1 MLNPFRAFDHI
12 TAPDKPVSRLALLF
26 GFILITIVLS
36 IAIQVVCREIM
47 FNHFVVA
54 SLPATSIQPDDVDW
68 FTQGGAFVYGSL
80 STKALIHWY
89 LCKNRSILRLE
100 RFFNLGG
107 DEEGRTPDLCI
118 ANAALC
124 QLSYIPDGW
133 KFCHTVN

>member
-54 SLPATSIQPDDVDW
+54 SLPATSIQPDDVD
-68 FTQGGAFVYGSL
+68 
-80 STKALIHWY
+80 
-89 LCKNRSILRLE
+89 
-100 RFFNLGG
+100 
-107 DEEGRTPDLCI
+107 
-118 ANAALC
+118 
-124 QLSYIPDGW
+124 
-133 KFCHTVN
+133 